1 MTEAEFE
8 QLLEEQIKKQRS
20 EEFEDIAYVFDQ
32 EDEKTT
38 RETSWRILEQVFK
51 AEKKKRGMD
60 EEKAEGGNK
69 KLKMSHSNEDCD
81 LVVITS
87 ESSSGNEDCNDDI
100 TPCLKGDLNPLVGR
114 EGSSRVLDENLTMT
128 ETKDARKSVKKDL
141 RKGWMDEERA
151 DIDTGGKI
159 DNGDDNSDNDDN
171 DDDDDDDDGYDKDD
185 DNDVNSGSDDDDDV
199 KPAEKEEKEESEQS
213 LTYGK

>member
-1 MTEAEFE
+1 MTYLAEI
-8 QLLEEQIKKQRS
+8 QIT
-20 EEFEDIAYVFDQ
+20 I
-32 EDEKTT
+32 EKN
-38 RETSWRILEQVFK
+38 E
-51 AEKKKRGMD
+51 
-60 EEKAEGGNK
+60 
-69 KLKMSHSNEDCD
+69 SH
-81 LVVITS
+81 
-87 ESSSGNEDCNDDI
+87 
-100 TPCLKGDLNPLVGR
+100 
-114 EGSSRVLDENLTMT
+114 VLDENLTMT

-171 DDDDDDDDGYDKDD
+171 DDDDDDDDDDDGYDEDD
-185 DNDVNSGSDDDDDV
+185 DNDVNSGSDDDNDV